1 MKKPGEITRSFYI
14 IPREDAAEHAID
26 EDVCRF
32 GFDVKWWSIGDS
44 NS

>member
-32 GFDVKWWSIGDS
+32 GFDVKWWSIPDS
-44 NS
+44 NR